1 MTLGFKILAF
11 CAVCTPIGVFAQSEL
26 KAPERP
32 SDEVLKAALMEAY
45 HLNGNSMVGM
55 GSIDLSDRVF
65 VVGPDGRVVGV
76 TMVPKAKSDRQR

>member
-1 MTLGFKILAF
+1 MTLGFKTLAI
-11 CAVCTPIGVFAQSEL
+11 CAVCTPIGVFAQSGT

-45 HLNGNSMVGM
+45 RLNGNSMTGM

-65 VVGPDGRVVGV
+65 MVGPDGRVIGV
-76 TMVPKAKSDRQR
+76 TMVPKARPR